1 VQKNHRREQSANA
14 TANRYSK
21 NDHWGAYDDFRR
33 IESCE
38 RADQDQEYQILGS
51 GRKIQ
56 QADPN
61 DILKRLVSPSPDTAP
76 RQTS

>member
-56 QADPN
+56 
-61 DILKRLVSPSPDTAP
+61 
-76 RQTS
+76 